1 MLMLAF
7 VLAASA
13 QTEFTRGIGKYPGRP
28 SENFAPNLV
37 PDNSYRNLALNRAAT
52 ASSSV
57 DYNLTA
63 QLATDGIVSTTTPVT
78 LEVRTP
84 EGKLSLRDKEKT
96 FDGNIHSA
104 NILRGGKTFIS
115 YSWTGKDV
123 LTDEVIVR
131 ASLAYYPNRATKGY
145 AINIQASDD
154 GMSWKTIGSL
164 KGNSLPGEAT
174 QQMEIGR
181 AHV

>member
-1 MLMLAF
+1 MPALRGGREKTSCNTCLVQSTGQRFRRDNKHFKSNIFMKRTSFLMLMLAF

-84 EGKLSLRDKEKT
+84 EGKLSLRDKEKNVRRQYSLGEHPARWKNVHILQL
-96 FDGNIHSA
+96 DG
-104 NILRGGKTFIS
+104 
-115 YSWTGKDV
+115 
-123 LTDEVIVR
+123 
-131 ASLAYYPNRATKGY
+131 
-145 AINIQASDD
+145 Q
-154 GMSWKTIGSL
+154 
-164 KGNSLPGEAT
+164 
-174 QQMEIGR
+174 GR
-181 AHV
+181 LS